1 MNVYDIV
8 VVYCIGVY
16 FILIKVRISKW
27 FFSKKKI
34 KHVYD
39 LCLSDGKKA
48 HTYLSLVSTIACQYN
63 IDLIFH
69 LEPPTFF
76 SKGETKVF
84 LYYQTFCSL
93 V

>member
-1 MNVYDIV
+1 MV
-8 VVYCIGVY
+8 
-16 FILIKVRISKW
+16 
-27 FFSKKKI
+27 FFQKKKI

-39 LCLSDGKKA
+39 LCWSDGKKA
-48 HTYLSLVSTIACQYN
+48 HTYLSLVSTIVCQYN

>member
-1 MNVYDIV
+1 MIYAS
-8 VVYCIGVY
+8 
-16 FILIKVRISKW
+16 LM
-27 FFSKKKI
+27 
-34 KHVYD
+34 
-39 LCLSDGKKA
+39 KKA
-48 HTYLSLVSTIACQYN
+48 HTYLSLGSTIACQYN